1 MTPLAIRGA
10 SLAATLAGGV
20 VVCLGVAGAS
30 AAVGVAAPVTSVPG
44 VSASAAAIAGG
55 SLRSSPLAVRAGKP
69 ITSRVI
75 GRSVKGRKIVA
86 RLYGSKSASRVAV
99 IIGSMHG
106 NETGG
111 VPIAKRLEQISPPRG
126 TALWVIRN
134 LNPDGTK
141 LHRRQNARGVDLN
154 RNGLDHWRSYAGG
167 REYYPGK
174 RAASEP
180 ETRAYISFLNSVDP
194 DVVLVYHQAGNAVDS
209 YHQKNRGLTRGL
221 ASRMKLPVRPFACTG
236 VCTGTLT
243 GWFNTTH
250 SGVALT
256 VELPRPV
263 STKAVKRGA
272 RAARWA
278 ATYVPDR

>member
-1 MTPLAIRGA
+1 MTPITIRRA
-10 SLAATLAGGV
+10 SLTATLAGGV
-20 VVCLGVAGAS
+20 VVCLGVVGA
-30 AAVGVAAPVTSVPG
+30 GVAASVPAPATST
-44 VSASAAAIAGG
+44 SAGAASSTAAGQSSARTA
-55 SLRSSPLAVRAGKP
+55 RSPKP

-141 LHRRQNARGVDLN
+141 LHRRQNAHGVDLN
-154 RNGLDHWRSYAGG
+154 RNGRDHWRPYAGG

-174 RAASEP
+174 RPASEP
-180 ETRAYISFLNSVDP
+180 ETRAYIRFLNSVDP
-194 DVVLVYHQAGNAVDS
+194 DLVLVYHQASNAVDS

-221 ASRMKLPVRPFACTG
+221 ASRMKLRVRSFACNG

-263 STKAVKRGA
+263 SKKAVKRGA

-278 ATYVPDR
+278 STYVPDR

>member
-1 MTPLAIRGA
+1 MTPLAPRRA
-10 SLAATLAGGV
+10 SRPLTLAGGV
-20 VVCLGVAGAS
+20 VVCLGLVGAGSAS
-30 AAVGVAAPVTSVPG
+30 GAPVPAISG
-44 VSASAAAIAGG
+44 AVSATSSTVIEQSSART
-55 SLRSSPLAVRAGKP
+55 LRSTKP

-75 GRSVKGRKIVA
+75 GRSVKGRNIVA
-86 RLYGSKSASRVAV
+86 RLYGSKSSSRVAV

-111 VPIAKRLEQISPPRG
+111 VPIAKRLEQISPPLG

-141 LHRRQNARGVDLN
+141 MHRRQNAHGVDLN
-154 RNGLDHWRSYAGG
+154 RNGRDHWRSYAGG

-180 ETRAYISFLNSVDP
+180 ETRAYIRFLNSVDP
-194 DVVLVYHQAGNAVDS
+194 DVVLIYHQAGNAVDS
-209 YHQKNRGLTRGL
+209 YHQKNRGLTHGL
-221 ASRMKLPVRPFACTG
+221 ADRMKLRVRSFACNG

-263 STKAVKRGA
+263 SKKAVKRGA

>member
-20 VVCLGVAGAS
+20 VVCLGVGGAS

>member
-1 MTPLAIRGA
+1 M
-10 SLAATLAGGV
+10 AATLAGGV
-20 VVCLGVAGAS
+20 VVCLGVGGAS
-30 AAVGVAAPVTSVPG
+30 AAVGVAAPVTSASTG
-44 VSASAAAIAGG
+44 AVSAASG
-55 SLRSSPLAVRAGKP
+55 RSSPLAVRAGKP